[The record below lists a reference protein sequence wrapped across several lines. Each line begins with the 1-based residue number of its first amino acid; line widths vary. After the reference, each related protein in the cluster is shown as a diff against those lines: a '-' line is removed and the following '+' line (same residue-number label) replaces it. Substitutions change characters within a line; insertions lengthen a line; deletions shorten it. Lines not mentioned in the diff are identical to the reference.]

1 MSTQSLKP
9 GWKMVKFGDI
19 AQNVAVRV
27 DPADAKTDVYVGLEH
42 LDPST
47 IHLRQWGHPSDVT
60 GQKLAFKKG
69 DVIFGRRRAYQ
80 RKLAVAEFDG
90 ICSAHAMVVRAKPK
104 MILPEFLPFFLQSDM
119 FMERAIEISVGSLSP
134 TINWKTLKVQE
145 FPLPPL
151 DEQKRIAEI
160 LWAADEA
167 AEAYESVLL
176 SLERSIDVYSDKNF
190 LLHEARKKNPNI
202 PPRWKI
208 GFLNEIA
215 KIDPSMPKG
224 LPDEL
229 EVSFVPMESVNEGGG
244 ISKCEIKKLG
254 DVRKGYTY
262 FEEND
267 VLFAKITP
275 CMENGKGAIAEF
287 LKNNIAMGS
296 TEYYV
301 FRAIKPEDTQFIYHL
316 TMSGVFR
323 KRAERWMQGSAGHR
337 RVPKDFFT
345 RRPIVIPDSESRR
358 KIGLALDSLQ
368 SQKTK
373 IRSHINAIRTGA
385 AVFLQKS
392 LSQTGAAHV

>member
-1 MSTQSLKP
+1 
-9 GWKMVKFGDI
+9 VI
-19 AQNVAVRV
+19 AFF
-27 DPADAKTDVYVGLEH
+27 EH
-42 LDPST
+42 ALDT
-47 IHLRQWGHPSDVT
+47 
-60 GQKLAFKKG
+60 
-69 DVIFGRRRAYQ
+69 
-80 RKLAVAEFDG
+80 
-90 ICSAHAMVVRAKPK
+90 SA
-104 MILPEFLPFFLQSDM
+104 
-119 FMERAIEISVGSLSP
+119 GSLSP
-134 TINWKTLKVQE
+134 RTSWTALKDFE

-176 SLERSIDVYSDKNF
+176 SIERSIDVYSDKNF
-190 LLHEARKKNPNI
+190 LLHEARKKKPNI
-202 PPRWKI
+202 PPGWRI
-208 GFLNEIA
+208 GFLNEIV

-244 ISKCEIKKLG
+244 ISKFEIKKLG
-254 DVRKGYTY
+254 EVRKGYTY
-262 FEEND
+262 FEKND

-275 CMENGKGAIAEF
+275 CMENGKGAIAVS
-287 LKNNIAMGS
+287 LKNDIAMGS

-301 FRAIKPEDTQFIYHL
+301 FRAINPEDIQFIYHL
-316 TMSGVFR
+316 TMSSVFR
-323 KRAERWMQGSAGHR
+323 KRAERWMQGSAGQR

-373 IRSHINAIRTGA
+373 IRSHIDAIRTGA
-385 AVFLQKS
+385 AVFLQK
-392 LSQTGAAHV
+392 A

>member
-1 MSTQSLKP
+1 
-9 GWKMVKFGDI
+9 
-19 AQNVAVRV
+19 
-27 DPADAKTDVYVGLEH
+27 
-42 LDPST
+42 
-47 IHLRQWGHPSDVT
+47 
-60 GQKLAFKKG
+60 
-69 DVIFGRRRAYQ
+69 
-80 RKLAVAEFDG
+80 
-90 ICSAHAMVVRAKPK
+90 
-104 MILPEFLPFFLQSDM
+104 
-119 FMERAIEISVGSLSP
+119 
-134 TINWKTLKVQE
+134 
-145 FPLPPL
+145 
-151 DEQKRIAEI
+151 
-160 LWAADEA
+160 
-167 AEAYESVLL
+167 
-176 SLERSIDVYSDKNF
+176 
-190 LLHEARKKNPNI
+190 
-202 PPRWKI
+202 
-208 GFLNEIA
+208 
-215 KIDPSMPKG
+215 MPKG

-287 LKNNIAMGS
+287 LKNNRAMGS

>member
-9 GWKMVKFGDI
+9 DWKMVKFGDI

-27 DPADAKTDVYVGLEH
+27 NPADAKTDVYVGLEH

-47 IHLRQWGHPSDVT
+47 LHLRQWGHPSDVI

-80 RKLAVAEFDG
+80 RKLAVAELDG
-90 ICSAHAMVVRAKPK
+90 ICSAHAMVVRAKSK

-134 TINWKTLKVQE
+134 TINWKTLRAQE

-151 DEQKRIAEI
+151 DEQKRLAEI
-160 LWAADEA
+160 LWAADDT

-176 SLERSIDVYSDKNF
+176 SLERSVDVYSDKNF
-190 LLHEARKKNPNI
+190 LLHEARKKKPNI
-202 PPRWKI
+202 PPGWRI

-229 EVSFVPMESVNEGGG
+229 DVSFVPMESVNEGGG
-244 ISKCEIKKLG
+244 ISKSEIKKLG
-254 DVRKGYTY
+254 EVRKGYTY

-275 CMENGKGAIAEF
+275 CMENGKGAIAVS

-301 FRAIKPEDTQFIYHL
+301 FRAIKSEDTQFIYHL

-373 IRSHINAIRTGA
+373 IRRHIDAIRTGA
-385 AVFLQKS
+385 AVFLQQS
-392 LSQTGAAHV
+392 LSQTGAANV

>member
-1 MSTQSLKP
+1 MSANPLKP
-9 GWKMVKFGDI
+9 GWEIVKFDDI

-90 ICSAHAMVVRAKPK
+90 ICSAHAIVVRAKPK
-104 MILPEFLPFFLQSDM
+104 MILPEFLPFFLQSDI

-134 TINWKTLKVQE
+134 TINWKTLQVQE

-151 DEQKRIAEI
+151 AEQKRIAEI

-167 AEAYESVLL
+167 VEKYESALL
-176 SLERSIDVYSDKNF
+176 RLERATAVYSKGCF
-190 LLHEARKKNPNI
+190 LLHEARKKNNNI
-202 PPRWKI
+202 PAGWKV
-208 GFLNEIA
+208 GYLNEIA
-215 KIDPSMPKG
+215 VIDPQMPKA
-224 LPDEL
+224 LPAEL
-229 EVSFVPMESVNEGGG
+229 EVSFVPMESIKEEGGIG
-244 ISKCEIKKLG
+244 RYETKLLG
-254 DVRKGYTY
+254 EVRNGYTY

-275 CMENGKGAIAEF
+275 CMENGKGALATS
-287 LKNNIAMGS
+287 LTNNKAMGS

-301 FRAIKPEDTQFIYHL
+301 FRAVNQEDTQFIYHL
-316 TMSGVFR
+316 TMFSGFR

-345 RRPIVIPDSESRR
+345 RGLIVIPDSESRK
-358 KIGLALDSLQ
+358 KIGFMLTGLRLQKALIREHVDGIKTMAGILLQ
-368 SQKTK
+368 SC
-373 IRSHINAIRTGA
+373 
-385 AVFLQKS
+385 
-392 LSQTGAAHV
+392 

>member
-1 MSTQSLKP
+1 MSKQSLKP

-19 AQNVAVRV
+19 VQNVAVRV

-104 MILPEFLPFFLQSDM
+104 MIMHEFLPFFLQSNM
-119 FMERAIEISVGSLSP
+119 FMDRAIEISVGSLSP
-134 TINWKTLKVQE
+134 TINWKTLRVQE

-151 DEQKRIAEI
+151 EEQKRLAEI
-160 LWAADEA
+160 LWAADDA
-167 AEAYESVLL
+167 AESYESVLL
-176 SLERSIDVYSDKNF
+176 SIERAIDVYSDKNF
-190 LLHEARKKNPNI
+190 LLHEARKKKPNI
-202 PPRWKI
+202 PSGWRA

-244 ISKCEIKKLG
+244 ISKFETKKLG

-275 CMENGKGAIAEF
+275 CMENGKGAIAES
-287 LKNNIAMGS
+287 LKNSRAMGS

-345 RRPIVIPDSESRR
+345 RRPIVIPDSESRK

-373 IRSHINAIRTGA
+373 IRSHIDAIKTGA
-385 AVFLQKS
+385 AVYLQKS
-392 LSQTGAAHV
+392 LSQTGATHV